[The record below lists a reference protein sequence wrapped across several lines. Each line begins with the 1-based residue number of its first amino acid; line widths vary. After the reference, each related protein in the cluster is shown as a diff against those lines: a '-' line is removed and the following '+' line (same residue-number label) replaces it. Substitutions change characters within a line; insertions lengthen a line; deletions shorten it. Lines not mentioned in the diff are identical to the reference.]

1 MAAVTISVTIGGV
14 SKSIVLDD
22 ATRAL
27 CRAVAEEDDS
37 SIDTDA
43 EWQVLIV
50 NRLGRSVLGIANRR
64 LEAAASWTPK
74 SFTAAT

>member
-43 EWQVLIV
+43 EWQAQTV
-50 NRLGRSVLGIANRR
+50 NRLGKVMIGIANRR